1 MKALLYVTAI
11 LGLVA
16 WAILGA
22 PRTPTS
28 AMPTFAQAYGVD
40 CGTCHTFVPA
50 LNAYG
55 RYIQRTAYST
65 LNPDA
70 MKRVIPVWIGWNTS
84 YDTQDPASPHQVK
97 AGNVALHA
105 AGTFGSASDF
115 TYHAHQ
121 WVVQAEQPGGVDTL
135 WVTYNNLLHR
145 NGHLF
150 VGKIE
155 SPGPSPFSQWF
166 DVSSFATPALTVGEH
181 TWQNDAN
188 RWGAKFAYVH
198 NVVNVEFGYL
208 GSDQDLNGVTDFIA
222 QNGKTFQWR
231 VAYAQPTKPVE
242 IGLYG
247 NVGTLPLAEGG
258 VDRYSSVAAYGQV
271 DPNHAL
277 PGLLAIYQRG
287 KDANPGNGL
296 GAATSKAYSVEL
308 YEPVFRDRVL
318 VGFRRE
324 MTDDGLGTITHTGNV
339 NLTFRINRFLRLYSE
354 AGLAQNSGP
363 AWRWFVWWTPTIF
376 NAH

>member
-65 LNPDA
+65 LNPEA

-121 WVVQAEQPGGVDTL
+121 WVVQTEQPGGVDTL

-150 VGKIE
+150 AGKIE

-208 GSDQDLNGVTDFIA
+208 GSDQDLNGVTDFIP

-247 NVGTLPLAEGG
+247 NVGRSHSPKG
-258 VDRYSSVAAYGQV
+258 VSTGTRRLRRTGKSIRTTRFPASSRSISAAKTRT
-271 DPNHAL
+271 
-277 PGLLAIYQRG
+277 RG
-287 KDANPGNGL
+287 TDLVRRPARRT
-296 GAATSKAYSVEL
+296 AWSSTSRCS
-308 YEPVFRDRVL
+308 
-318 VGFRRE
+318 
-324 MTDDGLGTITHTGNV
+324 GTGC
-339 NLTFRINRFLRLYSE
+339 SSDS
-354 AGLAQNSGP
+354 AG
-363 AWRWFVWWTPTIF
+363 R
-376 NAH
+376 